1 MSNFSLHKPS
11 RVEHF
16 RRAPAKGAAETQN
29 NLVSQAPSKPE
40 VVPKKYLAAFI
51 LTTCCFALWGFAN
64 DVTNP
69 LVKVFK
75 EVFLI
80 NNAESSLVQTAFYGG
95 YFTMALPA
103 AFFIRKYSYKAA
115 IMIGFAL
122 YAIGAFLSLPASLA
136 ANFYF
141 FILGLYILTFGLA
154 FLETACNPYIMA
166 MGPPETA
173 TQRLNLAQAFNP
185 IGTLTGM
192 LVMTSLI
199 APNLVVTNFR
209 EEVKEQK
216 VEATRYLYTDASQLP
231 EGAELK
237 DEKITLTDGSEVT
250 FYKDGLPD
258 HQKTFGKLDGNVT
271 DALTAMRAT
280 EPEKF
285 SELQQSDLGYVRL
298 PYLAIGGVVLGF
310 LILFFLTKMPSF
322 KDDTEKSSFL
332 GVCKR
337 IWKRPHFREGVMA
350 QGFYVG
356 AQITC
361 WTFVIHYGMEVAQ
374 LDLKTAGLWNVAA
387 MVTFLSCRFIC
398 TALMRKLSPGW
409 LMGVLAVVAVFLLLG
424 AIFLD
429 KKAGLTCLVAVSAC
443 MSLMFPTIYGIA
455 LRGLSP
461 EEAEIGSAFLIM
473 AIVGG
478 AVLPLMQGK
487 FIDELGIKN
496 SFWLPVV
503 CFVVIAIYGFRA
515 FRKFEKEP
523 A

>member
-1 MSNFSLHKPS
+1 MS
-11 RVEHF
+11 
-16 RRAPAKGAAETQN
+16 QN
-29 NLVSQAPSKPE
+29 PTKQE

-80 NNAESSLVQTAFYGG
+80 NNTQSSLVQTAFYGG

-122 YAIGAFLSLPASLA
+122 YAIGAFLSLPASIA

-185 IGTLTGM
+185 VGTLTGM

-199 APNLVVTNFR
+199 APNLVVTKFR
-209 EEVKEQK
+209 AEVKEQQG
-216 VEATRYLYTDASQLP
+216 EATQYLFTDANTLP
-231 EGAELK
+231 EGV
-237 DEKITLTDGSEVT
+237 TLESDKAKFADGNEVR

-258 HQKTFGKLDGNVT
+258 YKNTFGKLDGSVT
-271 DALTAMRAT
+271 DGLTAMRAT

-285 SELQQSDLGYVRL
+285 EALQQADLGYVRK
-298 PYLAIGGVVLGF
+298 PYLIVGFVVLGF
-310 LILFFLTKMPSF
+310 LLLFFFSKMPNF
-322 KDDTEKSSFL
+322 KEERAQAPFGEICT
-332 GVCKR
+332 R
-337 IWKRPHFREGVMA
+337 IWKRAHFREGVIA
-350 QGFYVG
+350 QAFYVG

-374 LDLKTAGLWNVAA
+374 LDLETAGLWNVAA

-409 LMGVLAVVAVFLLLG
+409 LMGTLAVVAVTLLLG

-478 AVLPLMQGK
+478 AVLPLAQGM
-487 FIDELGIKN
+487 FIDGIGIKN

-515 FRKFEKEP
+515 YRTYEKQP

>member
-1 MSNFSLHKPS
+1 
-11 RVEHF
+11 
-16 RRAPAKGAAETQN
+16 
-29 NLVSQAPSKPE
+29 VSQNPTQAE

-122 YAIGAFLSLPASLA
+122 YAAGAFLSLPASLA

-185 IGTLTGM
+185 VGTLTGM

-199 APNLVVTNFR
+199 APNLVVTEFR
-209 EEVKEQK
+209 DEVKEHK
-216 VEATRYLYTDASQLP
+216 VEATQYLFTNEASLP
-231 EGAELK
+231 NDAELK
-237 DEKITLTDGSEVT
+237 DGKVVLGDGSEVT
-250 FYKDGLPD
+250 FYEDGLPD
-258 HQKTFGKLDGNVT
+258 YKNTFGKLDGSVT
-271 DALTAMRAT
+271 DGLTAMRAT
-280 EPEKF
+280 DPDKF
-285 SELQQSDLGYVRL
+285 GELQQSDLGYVRL
-298 PYLAIGGVVLGF
+298 PYLAIGGVVLVF
-310 LILFFLTKMPSF
+310 LILFLVTKMPTF
-322 KDDTEKSSFL
+322 KEESEKTPFMDI
-332 GVCKR
+332 CKR
-337 IWKRPHFREGVMA
+337 IWKRPHFREGVLA

-374 LDLKTAGLWNVAA
+374 LDLETAGLWNVAA
-387 MVTFLSCRFIC
+387 MITFLTCRFIC
-398 TALMRKLSPGW
+398 TALMRVLSPGW
-409 LMGVLAVVAVFLLLG
+409 LMGVLAVVAVLLLLG

-455 LRGLSP
+455 LRGMSA
-461 EEAEIGSAFLIM
+461 EESEIGSAFLIM

-478 AVLPLMQGK
+478 AVLPLMQGA
-487 FIDELGIKN
+487 FIDGLGIKN

-515 FRKFEKEP
+515 YTKFEKQP
-523 A
+523 V

>member
-1 MSNFSLHKPS
+1 MCP
-11 RVEHF
+11 V
-16 RRAPAKGAAETQN
+16 
-29 NLVSQAPSKPE
+29 
-40 VVPKKYLAAFI
+40 
-51 LTTCCFALWGFAN
+51 C
-64 DVTNP
+64 
-69 LVKVFK
+69 
-75 EVFLI
+75 
-80 NNAESSLVQTAFYGG
+80 
-95 YFTMALPA
+95 
-103 AFFIRKYSYKAA
+103 
-115 IMIGFAL
+115 
-122 YAIGAFLSLPASLA
+122 
-136 ANFYF
+136 
-141 FILGLYILTFGLA
+141 TF
-154 FLETACNPYIMA
+154 
-166 MGPPETA
+166 
-173 TQRLNLAQAFNP
+173 
-185 IGTLTGM
+185 
-192 LVMTSLI
+192 
-199 APNLVVTNFR
+199 
-209 EEVKEQK
+209 
-216 VEATRYLYTDASQLP
+216 
-231 EGAELK
+231 
-237 DEKITLTDGSEVT
+237 
-250 FYKDGLPD
+250 
-258 HQKTFGKLDGNVT
+258 
-271 DALTAMRAT
+271 
-280 EPEKF
+280 
-285 SELQQSDLGYVRL
+285 
-298 PYLAIGGVVLGF
+298 LGF
-310 LILFFLTKMPSF
+310 LILFFLTKLPSF

-337 IWKRPHFREGVMA
+337 LWKRPHFREGVMA

-374 LDLKTAGLWNVAA
+374 LDLETAGLWNVAA

-409 LMGVLAVVAVFLLLG
+409 LMGVLAVVAVLLLLG